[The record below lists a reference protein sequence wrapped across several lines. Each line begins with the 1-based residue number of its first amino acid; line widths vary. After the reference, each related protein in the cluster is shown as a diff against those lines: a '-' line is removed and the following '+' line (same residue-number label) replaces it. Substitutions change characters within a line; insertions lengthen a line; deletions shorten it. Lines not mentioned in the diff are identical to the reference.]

1 MEGKTAGVGGHADW
15 REGAAFSAG
24 GLCSALPGAS
34 RTGVWDVMDNVGLGF
49 RNVSQAGDR
58 F

>member
-1 MEGKTAGVGGHADW
+1 MGLEGKTGGRADS

-34 RTGVWDVMDNVGLGF
+34 RTGIWDVMDDVGLGF